1 MLNVYFLRHGET
13 PFNVDGNR
21 YCGRTDAPLTEKG
34 VEQARLVSGQLRGV
48 SLDGVYSSPLQ
59 RAYRTARMAGGAR
72 EVVKDMRHIEVDFGK
87 WEGLRREEFV
97 AQDPVTWEVWDRDP
111 GPARAGGTGETGM
124 EVVQRVDDFFNEMIR
139 RHPSGNILVAAHNGV
154 NRLYLAYKLGMPL
167 RNYRRIVQENSAI
180 TLFTLDEGGELVLK
194 MLNARGG

>member
-34 VEQARLVSGQLRGV
+34 KGQARLVGEQLRGV
-48 SLDGVYSSPLQ
+48 ALDGVYSSPLQ
-59 RAYRTARMAGGAR
+59 RAYETALVAGGGGG
-72 EVVKDMRHIEVDFGK
+72 EVVKDTRLIEVDFGK

-97 AQDPVTWEVWDRDP
+97 AQDPASWEAWDADP
-111 GPARAGGTGETGM
+111 GIARAGVVGETGL

-180 TLFTLDEGGELVLK
+180 TLFSLDEKGELLLKVL
-194 MLNARGG
+194 NG